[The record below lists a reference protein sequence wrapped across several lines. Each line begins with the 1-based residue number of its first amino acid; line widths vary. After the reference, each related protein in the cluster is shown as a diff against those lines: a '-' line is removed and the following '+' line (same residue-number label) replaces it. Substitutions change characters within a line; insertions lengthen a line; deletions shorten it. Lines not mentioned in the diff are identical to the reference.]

1 MLVAARSNAQSND
14 DLDLTVN
21 RHTSEVRLMAK
32 GEQPMSFSEW
42 FQTCLVQNKDLRRGI
57 LIEPLIEWD
66 NEVTCLSVGGG
77 EIIVIGSK
85 GGGLVRSGFAQAA
98 TRGSHMPVDPIV
110 VVRGRSPL
118 VVLQRNVSD
127 ERRERYQ
134 LQGLGFRV

>member
-85 GGGLVRSGFAQAA
+85 GGGLVRSGFALAA
-98 TRGSHMPVDPIV
+98 TRGAHMPVDPIV